1 MIRRSLKKAPSA
13 SDKVRGLI
21 EDHKDKKK
29 KVLLHGKLLIRID
42 KATGKLLYKL
52 VNFAGDKISLI

>member
-1 MIRRSLKKAPSA
+1 MIRRSLKKTPSA

-21 EDHKDKKK
+21 EDVKEKKK

-42 KATGKLLYKL
+42 KAKGKLIHKL
-52 VNFAGDKISLI
+52 D